1 MERFIKML
9 CKIRSVICSRISF
22 LVVCLLALFSSFF
35 VSLLTPSPANAWI
48 PLDSHGTTGFVS
60 GTVRVGS
67 SDRAMFVNGG
77 DLIYGLGSASG
88 YEIYNI
94 CFTTSSFLPPN
105 SYMNFTVT
113 LTGNVAGDFY
123 GIPGNDRLQ
132 ILDVDATYNG
142 EGATYNV
149 TALSRANNN
158 NYWCLS
164 SYQRMWGSLPSNV
177 IVRVSPVS
185 WGNVLGG
192 TGLVNDVASIKN
204 QLQSI
209 HSDQNEIKNSVNTI
223 RDTLS
228 NMSFPDPS
236 GAIKDASDLAHQDA
250 NNQIDAT
257 NKTTEAINNQ
267 ANKEQDRYEQD
278 KQEEADREEQGN
290 EDANKL
296 GSLFTFNVLN
306 PFIGIF
312 DMFLPSSNC
321 ASIPTLARLLH
332 LDNSTVCSWFPSDVR
347 NIVTP
352 VVSLSSSMLLF
363 GFIVRWLDKGNFS
376 GGIEV

>member
-1 MERFIKML
+1 ML

-22 LVVCLLALFSSFF
+22 SVVCLLALFSSFF
-35 VSLLTPSPANAWI
+35 ASLLTPSPANAWI

-60 GTVRVGS
+60 GTVRVDS

-77 DLIYGLGSASG
+77 DLIYGLGSVAG

-113 LTGNVAGDFY
+113 LTGNIAGGFY

-132 ILDVDATYNG
+132 ILDVDSTYNS
-142 EGATYNV
+142 EGATYNI

-164 SYQRMWGSLPSNV
+164 SYQRMWGALPPHV
-177 IVRVSPVS
+177 LVRVSPVS

-192 TGLVNDVASIKN
+192 PGLVNDVASIKN

-257 NKTTEAINNQ
+257 NNTTEAINNQ
-267 ANKEQDRYEQD
+267 AKEEQDRYDQD

>member
-35 VSLLTPSPANAWI
+35 VSLLTPSPANAYN
-48 PLDSHGTTGFVS
+48 LGTDY
-60 GTVRVGS
+60 GTVTPNYLYFKVGS
-67 SDRAMFVNGG
+67 TARTCSHKSGQTLVCSLSYTGSDGLMSFRIATNEFINASSIIRVNVRFHTNVLPSIDQLAGFQGSNGWIILDQEITTSSDSGYFVNFSFLMFRPANAGRTSNIEFQT
-77 DLIYGLGSASG
+77 DSYIMGLGSLGA
-88 YEIYNI
+88 
-94 CFTTSSFLPPN
+94 TSVS
-105 SYMNFTVT
+105 
-113 LTGNVAGDFY
+113 GDFY
-123 GIPGNDRLQ
+123 VNVGNWVGVAGVSTSNIESSLRDILAAINAADIDSAGIISSIQAGN
-132 ILDVDATYNG
+132 
-142 EGATYNV
+142 
-149 TALSRANNN
+149 
-158 NYWCLS
+158 
-164 SYQRMWGSLPSNV
+164 
-177 IVRVSPVS
+177 
-185 WGNVLGG
+185 
-192 TGLVNDVASIKN
+192 N
-204 QLQSI
+204 Q
-209 HSDQNEIKNSVNTI
+209 
-223 RDTLS
+223 
-228 NMSFPDPS
+228 
-236 GAIKDASDLAHQDA
+236 AHQDA

-267 ANKEQDRYEQD
+267 AKEEQDRYEQD

-290 EDANKL
+290 VDANKL

-332 LDNSTVCSWFPSDVR
+332 LDNSTVCSWFPNDVR

-363 GFIVRWLDKGNFS
+363 GFIVRWLDKGNLS
-376 GGIEV
+376 GGIELYG

>member
-35 VSLLTPSPANAWI
+35 VSLLTPSPANAYN
-48 PLDSHGTTGFVS
+48 LGSDY
-60 GTVRVGS
+60 GTVTPKYLYFKVGS
-67 SDRAMFVNGG
+67 TARTCSHKSGQTLVCSFGYTGSDGLMSFRIATNEFINASSIIRVNVRFHTNVLPSIDQLAGFQ
-77 DLIYGLGSASG
+77 GSNG
-88 YEIYNI
+88 WIILDQEI
-94 CFTTSSFLPPN
+94 TTSSDSGYFVNFSFLMFRPVSAGRTSN
-105 SYMNFTVT
+105 IEFQADSYIMGLGT
-113 LTGNVAGDFY
+113 LGATSVSGDLYVNVGNWVGVAGVSTSNIESSLRDILAAINSADIDSA
-123 GIPGNDRLQ
+123 GIISSIQAGN
-132 ILDVDATYNG
+132 
-142 EGATYNV
+142 
-149 TALSRANNN
+149 
-158 NYWCLS
+158 
-164 SYQRMWGSLPSNV
+164 
-177 IVRVSPVS
+177 
-185 WGNVLGG
+185 
-192 TGLVNDVASIKN
+192 N
-204 QLQSI
+204 Q
-209 HSDQNEIKNSVNTI
+209 
-223 RDTLS
+223 
-228 NMSFPDPS
+228 
-236 GAIKDASDLAHQDA
+236 AHQDA

-312 DMFLPSSNC
+312 GMFLPSSNC

-332 LDNSTVCSWFPSDVR
+332 LDNSTVCSWFPNDVR

-363 GFIVRWLDKGNFS
+363 GFIVRWLDKGNLS
-376 GGIEV
+376 GGIELHG

>member
-1 MERFIKML
+1 ML

-67 SDRAMFVNGG
+67 SDRAMSVNGG
-77 DLIYGLGSASG
+77 DLIYGLGSAAG

-113 LTGNVAGDFY
+113 LTGNVAGGFY

-164 SYQRMWGSLPSNV
+164 SYQRMWGALPSNV
-177 IVRVSPVS
+177 LVRVSPVS
-185 WGNVLGG
+185 WGAVLGG

-267 ANKEQDRYEQD
+267 AKEEQDRYDQD

-363 GFIVRWLDKGNFS
+363 GFIVRWLDKGNLS
-376 GGIEV
+376 GGIELYG

>member
-1 MERFIKML
+1 ML

-22 LVVCLLALFSSFF
+22 LVVCLLALFSSFS

-48 PLDSHGTTGFVS
+48 PLDSHGTTGFIN

-67 SDRAMFVNGG
+67 SDRAMSINGG

-142 EGATYNV
+142 EGATYNI

-185 WGNVLGG
+185 WGSVLGG
-192 TGLVNDVASIKN
+192 TGFVNDVASIKN

-267 ANKEQDRYEQD
+267 AKEEQDRYDQD
-278 KQEEADREEQGN
+278 KQEEADREDQGN

>member
-1 MERFIKML
+1 ML

-67 SDRAMFVNGG
+67 SDRAMFVSGG
-77 DLIYGLGSASG
+77 DLIYGLGSAAG

-113 LTGNVAGDFY
+113 LTGNVAGGFY

-164 SYQRMWGSLPSNV
+164 SYQRMWGALPSNV
-177 IVRVSPVS
+177 LVRVSPVS
-185 WGNVLGG
+185 WGAVLGG

-267 ANKEQDRYEQD
+267 AKEEQDRYDQD

-363 GFIVRWLDKGNFS
+363 GFIVRWLDKGNLS
-376 GGIEV
+376 GGIELYG